1 MHEFSLVENIIEI
14 ITETAERNGLTR
26 VEAVE
31 LEVGDASGVIR
42 EAMEFAWE
50 AGIKGTIIH
59 GAVLKIKEI
68 PLVVKCNVCKRQYE
82 PAEIY
87 DTCPGCGEVDPEIL
101 SGKELRVMAIET

>member
-1 MHEFSLVENIIEI
+1 MHEFSIVQNIIEI
-14 ITETAERNGLTR
+14 VIETAAAHDVDHITS
-26 VEAVE
+26 VEV
-31 LEVGDASGVIR
+31 EVGKASGVVR

-87 DTCPGCGEVDPEIL
+87 DTCPGCGEVYPEII